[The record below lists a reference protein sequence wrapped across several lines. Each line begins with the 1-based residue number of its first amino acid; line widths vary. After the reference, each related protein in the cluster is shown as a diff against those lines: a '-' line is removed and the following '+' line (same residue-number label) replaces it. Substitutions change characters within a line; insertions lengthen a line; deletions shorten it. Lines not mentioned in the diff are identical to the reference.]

1 MMHMCMNYDPI
12 KGIAPKFW
20 GKKGK
25 PRTFEIEG

>member
-1 MMHMCMNYDPI
+1 MNYDPI